1 MRYIYQSIHKHA
13 GRWQIP
19 EAHKVLFPGVFW
31 RYGDTGILL
40 GKRKH
45 RREHLQPEQTL
56 LWYEQHYHKTGRN
69 TVDFYRI
76 ICIRDESV
84 PDSEANTLFIY

>member
-19 EAHKVLFPGVFW
+19 EHIKFCFPVYF
-31 RYGDTGILL
+31 GDRETQKFCW
-40 GKRKH
+40 KRKH